1 MGSVDF
7 QEDVQESPP
16 KTPLIGDAPDGGLTA
31 WLQVLCGHL
40 IVFNVWG
47 YITSYGIFQSYYT
60 TSLNR
65 NASDISWVGSLQIFF
80 VYFLGT
86 FSGRA
91 MDAGYLRITL
101 GAGLFLQLLGVFMT
115 SLATSYWQLLLS
127 QGICQGIG
135 DGLLFCPIVALM
147 STYFTRKRTI
157 AISISA
163 CGGATGGLVFPAIA
177 QTLLHR
183 IGFAWT
189 IRVMGFVLLFNAV
202 VILACVRQRLPPR
215 KLGPLIEFKAFTDL
229 SYTFFALGTFFCFW
243 AVYYAYYYVSSAPS
257 SVSFLSLLWF
267 IVTDQYAQVRSFSRD
282 IIGVSDYT
290 SFSILMIMNG
300 LGLPGRLI
308 PAYLSDRYCG
318 PVNTFIPVSAT
329 AAILLYCWAAIESYG
344 GLTAFVVI
352 YGFFGGGV
360 QSLFPSALASLT
372 DEPSKAGVR
381 IGMIFSIVSVASLTG
396 PPIAGALIDLHGGQY
411 LFAQLFGGTSMMIGC
426 LLLIMARYSKCGM
439 NLYQRM

>member
-1 MGSVDF
+1 MKSADA
-7 QEDVQESPP
+7 QENYQIHEDSKESGILDSDTEG
-16 KTPLIGDAPDGGLTA
+16 TPFKEAVVGEAPDGGLTA

-47 YITSYGIFQSYYT
+47 YINSYGIFESYYVT
-60 TSLNR
+60 TLNR
-65 NASDISWVGSLQIFF
+65 SSSDIAWVGSLEIFF
-80 VYFLGT
+80 VYFLGS

-91 MDAGYLRITL
+91 TDAGYVRATL
-101 GAGLFLQLLGVFMT
+101 AAGLFMQLLGVFMT

-127 QGICQGIG
+127 QGVCQGIG

-147 STYFTRKRTI
+147 STYFTKKRTI

-163 CGGATGGLVFPAIA
+163 CGAATGGLVFPAIA

-189 IRVMGFVLLFNAV
+189 VRVMGFVLLFNAG
-202 VILACVRQRLPPR
+202 VILLCVRQRLPPR
-215 KLGPLIEFKAFTDL
+215 KSGSLIELKAFTDL
-229 SYTFFALGTFFCFW
+229 SYTFFAMGTFFCFW
-243 AVYYAYYYVSSAPS
+243 AVYYAYDY
-257 SVSFLSLLWF
+257 
-267 IVTDQYAQVRSFSRD
+267 VRSFGQD

-290 SFSILMIMNG
+290 SFSALMIMNG

-308 PAYLSDRYCG
+308 PAFLSDRYTG
-318 PVNTFIPVSAT
+318 PVNMFIPVSGF
-329 AAILLYCWAAIESYG
+329 AAVLLYCWIAINSYG
-344 GLTAFVVI
+344 GLIAFVVV

-372 DEPSKAGVR
+372 DEPSKAGVH
-381 IGMIFSIVSVASLTG
+381 IGMIFSIVSIASLTG
-396 PPIAGALIDLHGGQY
+396 PPIAGALIDIHGGQY
-411 LFAQLFGGTSMMIGC
+411 LYAQLFGGTSMVLGC
-426 LLLIMARYSKCGM
+426 LLLIVARYCKCGM

>member
-1 MGSVDF
+1 MKPADA
-7 QEDVQESPP
+7 QENYQIHEDSKESGILDSDTEG
-16 KTPLIGDAPDGGLTA
+16 TPFKEAVVGEAPDGGLIA

-47 YITSYGIFQSYYT
+47 YINSYGIFESYYAT
-60 TSLNR
+60 TLNR
-65 NASDISWVGSLQIFF
+65 SSSDIAWVGSLEIFF
-80 VYFLGT
+80 VYFLGS

-91 MDAGYLRITL
+91 TDAGYIRATL
-101 GAGLFLQLLGVFMT
+101 AAGLFMQLLGVFMT

-127 QGICQGIG
+127 QGVCQGIG

-147 STYFTRKRTI
+147 STYFTKKRTI

-163 CGGATGGLVFPAIA
+163 CGAATGGLVFPAIA

-189 IRVMGFVLLFNAV
+189 VRVMGFVLLFNAG
-202 VILACVRQRLPPR
+202 VILLCVRQRLPPR
-215 KLGPLIEFKAFTDL
+215 KSGSLIELKAFTDL
-229 SYTFFALGTFFCFW
+229 SYTFFAMGTFFCFW
-243 AVYYAYYYVSSAPS
+243 AVYYAYDY
-257 SVSFLSLLWF
+257 
-267 IVTDQYAQVRSFSRD
+267 VRSFGQD

-290 SFSILMIMNG
+290 SFSVLMIMNG

-308 PAYLSDRYCG
+308 PAFLSDRYTG
-318 PVNTFIPVSAT
+318 PVNMFIPVSGF
-329 AAILLYCWAAIESYG
+329 AAVLLYCWIAINSYG
-344 GLTAFVVI
+344 GLIAFVVV

-381 IGMIFSIVSVASLTG
+381 IGMIFSIVSIASLTG
-396 PPIAGALIDLHGGQY
+396 PPIAGALIDIHGGQY
-411 LFAQLFGGTSMMIGC
+411 LYAQLFGGTSMVLGC
-426 LLLIMARYSKCGM
+426 LLLIVARYCKCGM

>member
-1 MGSVDF
+1 MSRIMKSPDAQENSQVHEDF
-7 QEDVQESPP
+7 QESGIRDSDTEG
-16 KTPLIGDAPDGGLTA
+16 TPFKEAVVGEAPDGGLRA

-47 YITSYGIFQSYYT
+47 YINSYGIFESYYVT
-60 TSLNR
+60 TLNR
-65 NASDISWVGSLQIFF
+65 SSSDIAWVGSLEIFF
-80 VYFLGT
+80 VYFLGS

-91 MDAGYLRITL
+91 TDAGYIRTTL
-101 GAGLFLQLLGVFMT
+101 AAGLFMQLLGVFMT

-127 QGICQGIG
+127 QGVCQGIG

-147 STYFTRKRTI
+147 STYFTKKRTI

-163 CGGATGGLVFPAIA
+163 CGAATGGLVFPAIA

-189 IRVMGFVLLFNAV
+189 IRVMGFVLLFNAG
-202 VILACVRQRLPPR
+202 VILLCVRQRLPPR
-215 KLGPLIEFKAFTDL
+215 KSGSLIELKAFTDL
-229 SYTFFALGTFFCFW
+229 SYTFFAIGTFFCFW
-243 AVYYAYYYVSSAPS
+243 AVYYAYDY
-257 SVSFLSLLWF
+257 
-267 IVTDQYAQVRSFSRD
+267 VRSFGHD

-300 LGLPGRLI
+300 LGLPGRLV
-308 PAYLSDRYCG
+308 PAFLSDRYTG
-318 PVNTFIPVSAT
+318 PVNMFIPVSGF
-329 AAILLYCWAAIESYG
+329 AAVLLYCWIAIKSYG
-344 GLTAFVVI
+344 GLVAFVVV

-381 IGMIFSIVSVASLTG
+381 IGMIFSIVSIASLTG
-396 PPIAGALIDLHGGQY
+396 PPIAGALIDIHGGHY
-411 LFAQLFGGTSMMIGC
+411 LYAQLFGGTSMVLGC
-426 LLLIMARYSKCGM
+426 LLLIVARYCKCGM
-439 NLYQRM
+439 KLYQRM

>member
-1 MGSVDF
+1 MGSVDI
-7 QEDVQESPP
+7 QEGVQESPP
-16 KTPLIGDAPDGGLTA
+16 KTPLIEDAPDGGLTA

-60 TSLNR
+60 TALNR
-65 NASDISWVGSLQIFF
+65 NAADISWVGSLQIFF

-91 MDAGYLRITL
+91 MDAGYLRVTL
-101 GAGLFLQLLGVFMT
+101 VTGLFLQLLGVFMT

-183 IGFAWT
+183 IGFPWT

-202 VILACVRQRLPPR
+202 VIMACVRQRLPPR
-215 KLGPLIEFKAFTDL
+215 KLGPLIEFKAFTNL

-243 AVYYAYYYVSSAPS
+243 AVYYAYYYVSSAH
-257 SVSFLSLLWF
+257 VMFFFCL
-267 IVTDQYAQVRSFSRD
+267 
-282 IIGVSDYT
+282 
-290 SFSILMIMNG
+290 
-300 LGLPGRLI
+300 
-308 PAYLSDRYCG
+308 
-318 PVNTFIPVSAT
+318 
-329 AAILLYCWAAIESYG
+329 
-344 GLTAFVVI
+344 FV
-352 YGFFGGGV
+352 
-360 QSLFPSALASLT
+360 
-372 DEPSKAGVR
+372 
-381 IGMIFSIVSVASLTG
+381 
-396 PPIAGALIDLHGGQY
+396 
-411 LFAQLFGGTSMMIGC
+411 
-426 LLLIMARYSKCGM
+426 
-439 NLYQRM
+439 

>member
-1 MGSVDF
+1 MKSANAQVHEDF
-7 QEDVQESPP
+7 KESGILDSDTEG
-16 KTPLIGDAPDGGLTA
+16 TPFKEAVVGEAPDGGLTA

-47 YITSYGIFQSYYT
+47 YINSYGIFESYYVT
-60 TSLNR
+60 TLNR
-65 NASDISWVGSLQIFF
+65 SSSDIAWVGSLEIFF
-80 VYFLGT
+80 VYFLGS

-91 MDAGYLRITL
+91 TDAGYIRATL
-101 GAGLFLQLLGVFMT
+101 AAGLFMQLLGVFMT

-127 QGICQGIG
+127 QGVCQGIG

-147 STYFTRKRTI
+147 STYFTKKRTI

-163 CGGATGGLVFPAIA
+163 CGAATGGLVFPAIA

-183 IGFAWT
+183 VGFAWT
-189 IRVMGFVLLFNAV
+189 VRVMGFVLLFNAG
-202 VILACVRQRLPPR
+202 VILLCVRQRLPPR
-215 KLGPLIEFKAFTDL
+215 KSGPLIELKAFTDL
-229 SYTFFALGTFFCFW
+229 SYTFFAMGTFFCFW
-243 AVYYAYYYVSSAPS
+243 AVYYAYDY
-257 SVSFLSLLWF
+257 
-267 IVTDQYAQVRSFSRD
+267 VRSFGQD

-290 SFSILMIMNG
+290 SFSVLMIMNG

-308 PAYLSDRYCG
+308 PAFLSDRYTG
-318 PVNTFIPVSAT
+318 PVNMFIPVSGF
-329 AAILLYCWAAIESYG
+329 AAVLLYCWIAINSYG
-344 GLTAFVVI
+344 GLIAFVIV

-381 IGMIFSIVSVASLTG
+381 IGMIFSIVSIASLTG
-396 PPIAGALIDLHGGQY
+396 PPIAGALVDIHGGRY
-411 LFAQLFGGTSMMIGC
+411 LYAQLFGGTSMVLGC
-426 LLLIMARYSKCGM
+426 LLLIVARYCKCGM

>member
-1 MGSVDF
+1 MKNF
-7 QEDVQESPP
+7 QAHEDSQEPGIRDSD
-16 KTPLIGDAPDGGLTA
+16 TEGTLIKEAVVGEAPDGGLTA

-47 YITSYGIFQSYYT
+47 YINSYGIFESYYVT
-60 TSLNR
+60 TLDRSS
-65 NASDISWVGSLQIFF
+65 SDIAWVGSLEIFF
-80 VYFLGT
+80 VYFLGS

-91 MDAGYLRITL
+91 TDAGYIRATL
-101 GAGLFLQLLGVFMT
+101 AAGLFMQLLGVFMT

-127 QGICQGIG
+127 QGVCQGIG
-135 DGLLFCPIVALM
+135 NGLLFCPIVALM
-147 STYFTRKRTI
+147 STYFTKKRTI

-163 CGGATGGLVFPAIA
+163 CGAATGGLVFPAIA

-189 IRVMGFVLLFNAV
+189 VRVMGFVLLFNAG
-202 VILACVRQRLPPR
+202 VIMLCVRQRLPPR
-215 KLGPLIEFKAFTDL
+215 KSGSLVELKAFADL
-229 SYTFFALGTFFCFW
+229 SYTFFAMGTFFCFW
-243 AVYYAYYYVSSAPS
+243 AVYYAYDY
-257 SVSFLSLLWF
+257 
-267 IVTDQYAQVRSFSRD
+267 VRSFGQD

-290 SFSILMIMNG
+290 SFSVLMIMNG

-308 PAYLSDRYCG
+308 PAFLSDRYTG
-318 PVNTFIPVSAT
+318 PINMFIPVSGF
-329 AAILLYCWAAIESYG
+329 AAVLLYCWIAINSYG
-344 GLTAFVVI
+344 GLIAFVVV

-381 IGMIFSIVSVASLTG
+381 IGMIFSIVSIASLTG
-396 PPIAGALIDLHGGQY
+396 PPIAGALIDIHGGQY
-411 LFAQLFGGTSMMIGC
+411 LYAQLFGGTSMVLGC
-426 LLLIMARYSKCGM
+426 LLLIVARYCKCGM

>member
-1 MGSVDF
+1 MGSVNV
-7 QEDVQESPP
+7 QQQESPSKAP
-16 KTPLIGDAPDGGLTA
+16 GIGDAPDGGITA

-47 YITSYGIFQSYYT
+47 FVNSYGIFQSYYT
-60 TSLNR
+60 TALNR
-65 NASDISWVGSLQIFF
+65 NAADISWVGSIQIFF

-91 MDAGYLRITL
+91 MDAGYLRTTL
-101 GAGLFLQLLGVFMT
+101 VVGLFLQLLGVFMT

-163 CGGATGGLVFPAIA
+163 CGAATGGLVFPAIA

-189 IRVMGFVLLFNAV
+189 VRVMGFVLMFNAV

-215 KLGPLIEFKAFTDL
+215 KLGPLVEIKAFADL
-229 SYTFFALGTFFCFW
+229 PYTLFAVGMFFCFW
-243 AVYYAYYYVSSAPS
+243 AVYYAYSY
-257 SVSFLSLLWF
+257 
-267 IVTDQYAQVRSFSRD
+267 VRSFSHD
-282 IIGVSDYT
+282 IVGASDSA

-300 LGLPGRLI
+300 LGLPGRLV
-308 PAYLSDRYCG
+308 PAFLSDRYCG
-318 PVNTFIPVSAT
+318 PVNIFIPVSAL
-329 AAILLYCWAAIESYG
+329 AAALLYSWIAVTSDASII
-344 GLTAFVVI
+344 AFAVV

-381 IGMIFSIVSVASLTG
+381 IGMIFSIVSIASLTG
-396 PPIAGALIDLHGGQY
+396 PPIAGALIDKHEGRY
-411 LFAQLFGGTSMMIGC
+411 LYAQLFGGTSMVLGC
-426 LLLIMARYSKCGM
+426 IMLIAARSCKCGM
-439 NLYQRM
+439 NLWQRM

>member
-1 MGSVDF
+1 MP
-7 QEDVQESPP
+7 Q
-16 KTPLIGDAPDGGLTA
+16 TGGITA

-47 YITSYGIFQSYYT
+47 YINSYGIFQSYYT
-60 TSLNR
+60 TTLNR
-65 NASDISWVGSLQIFF
+65 SSSDISWVGSLQIFF

-91 MDAGYLRITL
+91 MDAGYLRTTL
-101 GAGLFLQLLGVFMT
+101 VAGLFLQLLGVFTT
-115 SLATSYWQLLLS
+115 SLATSYWQLLLA

-163 CGGATGGLVFPAIA
+163 CGAATGGLVFPAIA

-202 VILACVRQRLPPR
+202 VVMACVRQRLPPR
-215 KLGPLIEFKAFTDL
+215 KLGPLIEFKAFIDL
-229 SYTFFALGTFFCFW
+229 SYTFFAMGTFFCFW
-243 AVYYAYYYVSSAPS
+243 AVYYAYYY
-257 SVSFLSLLWF
+257 
-267 IVTDQYAQVRSFSRD
+267 VRSFSRD

-300 LGLPGRLI
+300 LGLPGRLV
-308 PAYLSDRYCG
+308 PAYLSDRYFG
-318 PVNTFIPVSAT
+318 PVNTFIPVSAA
-329 AAILLYCWAAIESYG
+329 AAILLYCWAAIDSYG

-381 IGMIFSIVSVASLTG
+381 IGMIFSIVSAGSLTG
-396 PPIAGALIDLHGGQY
+396 PPIAGALVDLHGGQY
-411 LFAQLFGGTSMMIGC
+411 LYAQLFGGTSMMIGC
-426 LLLIMARYSKCGM
+426 LLLILARYYKCGM
-439 NLYQRM
+439 SLKKRM